1 MATFHHTS
9 CLKNIEI
16 EARGK
21 CLWSLKTSEGT
32 YFMEGMHMGIV
43 CILSSGDA
51 EPSKG
56 EQNGTF
62 NGTFFTCMVKGD
74 VGAS

>member
-1 MATFHHTS
+1 
-9 CLKNIEI
+9 
-16 EARGK
+16 
-21 CLWSLKTSEGT
+21 
-32 YFMEGMHMGIV
+32 MEGMHMGIV